1 MIPEPIAIVGIGCR
15 FPGGVRSPASF
26 WNLLQNGRDAIT
38 EIPSDRWNV
47 NKFYHPDPVEPG
59 KMYSRWGGFLD
70 QIDQFDAKFFGI
82 SGAEAARIDPQ
93 QRLLLETAWEA
104 LEDAGQVPEHLAGS
118 DTGVFIGV
126 LNRDYSY
133 IQMEE
138 RNRDAINAHT
148 IVSSNF
154 NFVPNRISYCFDFTG
169 PSLPIDAGCA
179 SSLVA
184 VHFACSSL
192 WNGECSLALAGGVN
206 VIFKPEISI
215 AMSKAFL
222 LSADGRCKSF
232 DAAADGFV
240 RAEGVGVV
248 VLKPLSH
255 ALADGDAIYATIR
268 SSAVSQ
274 NGRGSSFTAPEALAQ
289 QTVMQ
294 KAYQRAGILPQQ
306 VQYVETQGSGSPMGD
321 EIEAKA
327 IGAVI
332 GSDRS
337 LGNEC
342 AIGSVKTNI
351 GHMEAAA
358 GIGGLIKA
366 ALAVSNRQIPPNLHF
381 QTPNPKIP
389 WQELRLRVPQSLEP
403 LTNKDNQPPIVS
415 VNGFGLGGTNVHVI
429 LQGVESLPID
439 AAIANQPQI
448 FLMSARSPEALKA
461 FAKAYIEFLT
471 QDSSA
476 EISLADICYTTSLR
490 RSHHSH
496 RLAMVVDS
504 KKQLA
509 EHLMAF
515 LTQESRP
522 SMFSGYVE
530 QQGEQRGSTSLR
542 EAAPTATLSDQG
554 AEGQERSPQF
564 KILNFAT
571 ERAQILNSLAECYT
585 LEDSIDWNALY
596 PNGGCFV
603 RLPSYPWQRQRYW
616 QESEASRQDRLGE
629 SNNVKTSNVVGS
641 KIAEQID
648 IVEQWSVAANSQG
661 TDLLSTYIQAQI
673 VQALECEPVQL
684 DVQKPLNSMGIDSL
698 MAVSLRNRIVT
709 NLKIELPIEQFIAS
723 PSITELAQACHEQLI
738 LKNLIP
744 TIQIANVVE
753 EIEELTL

>member
-15 FPGGVRSPASF
+15 FPGGVHSPVSF
-26 WNLLQNGRDAIT
+26 WDLLQNSRDAIT
-38 EIPSDRWNV
+38 EIPCDRWNV

-70 QIDQFDAKFFGI
+70 RIDQFDAKFFGI
-82 SGAEAARIDPQ
+82 SSAEAARIDPQ
-93 QRLLLETAWEA
+93 QRLLLETAWES
-104 LEDAGQVPEHLAGS
+104 LEDAGLVPEHLAGS

-133 IQMEE
+133 IQMDE

-148 IVSSNF
+148 IVSSNL
-154 NFVPNRISYCFDFTG
+154 NLVPNRISYCFDFTG

-327 IGAVI
+327 IGAII

-337 LGNEC
+337 LGNDC
-342 AIGSVKTNI
+342 PIGSVKTNI

-366 ALAVSNRQIPPNLHF
+366 ALVVCHRQIPPNLHF

-389 WQELRLRVPQSLEP
+389 WEELRLRVPQSLEP

-461 FAKAYIEFLT
+461 FAKAYIEFFT
-471 QDSSA
+471 AQDNA
-476 EISLADICYTTSLR
+476 AISLADICYTTSLR
-490 RSHHSH
+490 RSHHSY

-504 KKQLA
+504 KKQLV
-509 EHLMAF
+509 EHLVAF
-515 LTQESRP
+515 LAQESRP

-530 QQGEQRGSTSLR
+530 QHKNSRVEENPG
-542 EAAPTATLSDQG
+542 
-554 AEGQERSPQF
+554 
-564 KILNFAT
+564 T
-571 ERAQILNSLAECYT
+571 ECAQMLNSLAERYT
-585 LEDSIDWNALY
+585 LEDSIDWNAIY
-596 PNGGCFV
+596 PHGGCFV

-629 SNNVKTSNVVGS
+629 FNNVEASSVVISNGS
-641 KIAEQID
+641 QID
-648 IVEQWSVAANSQG
+648 IIKQWSVAANSQR

-673 VQALECEPVQL
+673 VQALECEAVQV

-698 MAVSLRNRIVT
+698 MAVSLRNHIVT

-723 PSITELAQACHEQLI
+723 PSIAELAQACHEQLI

>member
-93 QRLLLETAWEA
+93 QRLLLETTWEA

-133 IQMEE
+133 IQMDE

-148 IVSSNF
+148 IVSSNL
-154 NFVPNRISYCFDFTG
+154 NLVPNRISYCFDFTG

-206 VIFKPEISI
+206 IIFKPEISI

-289 QTVMQ
+289 QAVMQ

-366 ALAVSNRQIPPNLHF
+366 ALAVNHRQIPPNLHF

-389 WQELRLRVPQSLEP
+389 WEELRLRVPQSLEP

-429 LQGVESLPID
+429 LQGVESLTSD
-439 AAIANQPQI
+439 TAIANQPQL

-461 FAKAYIEFLT
+461 FAKAYIEFLS

-476 EISLADICYTTSLR
+476 RISLADICYTTSLR
-490 RSHHSH
+490 RSHHSY

-504 KKQLA
+504 KKQLV
-509 EHLMAF
+509 EHLVAF
-515 LTQESRP
+515 LAQESRP
-522 SMFSGYVE
+522 SMFLE
-530 QQGEQRGSTSLR
+530 QQGEQRGR
-542 EAAPTATLSDQG
+542 G
-554 AEGQERSPQF
+554 AEGQGRIPQF

-571 ERAQILNSLAECYT
+571 ERAQILNSLAERYT

-596 PNGGCFV
+596 PHGGCFV

-629 SNNVKTSNVVGS
+629 SNTAQASNAVISNGS
-641 KIAEQID
+641 QID
-648 IVEQWSVAANSQG
+648 IIKQWSVAANSQR

-673 VQALECEPVQL
+673 IQALECEPVQL

-698 MAVSLRNRIVT
+698 MAVSLRNHIVT

-723 PSITELAQACHEQLI
+723 PSIAELAQACHEQLI

>member
-1 MIPEPIAIVGIGCR
+1 MPQDPIAIIGIGCR
-15 FPGGVRSPASF
+15 FPGGVHSLAGF
-26 WNLLQNGRDAIT
+26 WNLLRHGGDAIT
-38 EIPSDRWNV
+38 EIPGDRWNV

-93 QRLLLETAWEA
+93 QKLLLETTWEA
-104 LEDAGQVPEHLAGS
+104 LEDAGQVLEHLAGS

-133 IQMEE
+133 IQIGEH
-138 RNRDAINAHT
+138 NRDAINAHT
-148 IVSSNF
+148 IVSSNL
-154 NFVPNRISYCFDFTG
+154 NLVPNRISYCFDFTG
-169 PSLPIDAGCA
+169 PSLPVDAGCA

-184 VHFACSSL
+184 VHLACSSL
-192 WNGECSLALAGGVN
+192 RNGECSLALAGGIN

-268 SSAVSQ
+268 SSAVNQ
-274 NGRGSSFTAPEALAQ
+274 NGRGTSFTAPDGLAQ
-289 QTVMQ
+289 QAVMQ
-294 KAYQRAGILPQQ
+294 KAYQQSGILPQQ
-306 VQYVETQGSGSPMGD
+306 AQYVETQGMGSSISD

-366 ALAVSNRQIPPNLHF
+366 ALAVSHRQIPPNLHF

-389 WQELRLRVPQSLEP
+389 WEELRLRVPQSLEP
-403 LTNKDNQPPIVS
+403 LINKDNQPPIVS

-439 AAIANQPQI
+439 AAIANQPQL

-476 EISLADICYTTSLR
+476 GISLADICYTTSLR

-515 LTQESRP
+515 LAQESRP
-522 SMFSGYVE
+522 YMFSGYVE
-530 QQGEQRGSTSLR
+530 QQG
-542 EAAPTATLSDQG
+542 
-554 AEGQERSPQF
+554 RSPQF
-564 KILNFAT
+564 KIANSAS
-571 ERAQILNSLAECYT
+571 ECAQMLNSLAERYT

-596 PNGGCFV
+596 PNGGSFV

-629 SNNVKTSNVVGS
+629 SNNVEASSVIGS

-648 IVEQWSVAANSQG
+648 IVEQWSVAASSDS

-673 VQALECEPVQL
+673 IQALECEAVQL
-684 DVQKPLNSMGIDSL
+684 DVQKPLSSMGIDSL

-723 PSITELAQACHEQLI
+723 PSIAELAQACHEQLI

-744 TIQIANVVE
+744 TIQIANFVE

>member
-1 MIPEPIAIVGIGCR
+1 MNQEPIAIVGIGCR
-15 FPGGVRSPASF
+15 FPGGVQSPASF

-38 EIPSDRWNV
+38 EIPGDRWNV

-93 QRLLLETAWEA
+93 QRLLLETTWEA
-104 LEDAGQVPEHLAGS
+104 LEDAGLVPEHLAGS

-126 LNRDYSY
+126 LNRDYNY
-133 IQMEE
+133 IQLGE
-138 RNRDAINAHT
+138 RDRDAINAHT
-148 IVSSNF
+148 IVSSNL
-154 NFVPNRISYCFDFTG
+154 NLVPNRISYCFDFTG

-206 VIFKPEISI
+206 VIFKPEVSI

-289 QTVMQ
+289 QAVMQ

-306 VQYVETQGSGSPMGD
+306 VQYVETQGSSSSMGD

-332 GSDRS
+332 GSDRA

-366 ALAVSNRQIPPNLHF
+366 ALAVSHRQIPANLHF

-389 WQELRLRVPQSLEP
+389 WQELRLRVAQSLEP
-403 LTNKDNQPPIVS
+403 LINKDNQPPIVS
-415 VNGFGLGGTNVHVI
+415 VNGFGLGGMNVHVI
-429 LQGVESLPID
+429 LQGVEIGKPRSLPID
-439 AAIANQPQI
+439 AAIANQPQL

-461 FAKAYIEFLT
+461 FAKAYIEFFT
-471 QDSSA
+471 AQDNPT
-476 EISLADICYTTSLR
+476 ISLADICYTTSLR
-490 RSHHSH
+490 RSHHSY

-504 KKQLA
+504 KKQLV

-515 LTQESRP
+515 LAQESRP

-530 QQGEQRGSTSLR
+530 QQGEQRGR
-542 EAAPTATLSDQG
+542 G
-554 AEGQERSPQF
+554 AEGQGRSPQF

-571 ERAQILNSLAECYT
+571 ERAQILNSLAERYT

-596 PNGGCFV
+596 PHGSSFV
-603 RLPSYPWQRQRYW
+603 RLPFYPWQRQRYW
-616 QESEASRQDRLGE
+616 HESEASRQDRLGE
-629 SNNVKTSNVVGS
+629 SNTAQASSVVDS

-648 IVEQWSVAANSQG
+648 IIKQWSVAINSQR

-673 VQALECEPVQL
+673 VQALECEPVQV

-698 MAVSLRNRIVT
+698 MAVSLRNHIVT

-723 PSITELAQACHEQLI
+723 PSIAELAQACHEQLI

-744 TIQIANVVE
+744 TIQIANFVE

>member
-1 MIPEPIAIVGIGCR
+1 MV
-15 FPGGVRSPASF
+15 
-26 WNLLQNGRDAIT
+26 
-38 EIPSDRWNV
+38 NV
-47 NKFYHPDPVEPG
+47 
-59 KMYSRWGGFLD
+59 
-70 QIDQFDAKFFGI
+70 
-82 SGAEAARIDPQ
+82 
-93 QRLLLETAWEA
+93 A
-104 LEDAGQVPEHLAGS
+104 L
-118 DTGVFIGV
+118 
-126 LNRDYSY
+126 
-133 IQMEE
+133 
-138 RNRDAINAHT
+138 
-148 IVSSNF
+148 
-154 NFVPNRISYCFDFTG
+154 
-169 PSLPIDAGCA
+169 PSL
-179 SSLVA
+179 
-184 VHFACSSL
+184 
-192 WNGECSLALAGGVN
+192 GGVN

-268 SSAVSQ
+268 SSAVNQ
-274 NGRGSSFTAPEALAQ
+274 NGRGSSFTAPETLAQ
-289 QTVMQ
+289 QVVME

-366 ALAVSNRQIPPNLHF
+366 ALAVSHRQIPPNLHF

-389 WQELRLRVPQSLEP
+389 WEELRLRVAQSLEP

-439 AAIANQPQI
+439 TAIANQPQI
-448 FLMSARSPEALKA
+448 FLMSARTPEALKA
-461 FAKAYIEFLT
+461 FAKAYIEFFT
-471 QDSSA
+471 AQDDA
-476 EISLADICYTTSLR
+476 AILLADICYTTSLR
-490 RSHHSH
+490 RSHHSY

-504 KKQLA
+504 KKQLT

-515 LTQESRP
+515 LAQESRP

-542 EAAPTATLSDQG
+542 EASLSETLTRTPTATPFGYAQDKLSDRG
-554 AEGQERSPQF
+554 AEGQGRSPQF

-571 ERAQILNSLAECYT
+571 ERAQILNSLAERYT

-596 PNGGCFV
+596 PHGGCFV

-629 SNNVKTSNVVGS
+629 SNTAQASSAVISNGS
-641 KIAEQID
+641 QID
-648 IVEQWSVAANSQG
+648 IIKQWSVAANSQR
-661 TDLLSTYIQAQI
+661 TDLLSTYIQAQV
-673 VQALECEPVQL
+673 VQALECEAVQV

-698 MAVSLRNRIVT
+698 MAVSLRNHIVT

-723 PSITELAQACHEQLI
+723 PSIAELAQACHEQLI

-744 TIQIANVVE
+744 TIQIANFVE

>member
-1 MIPEPIAIVGIGCR
+1 MNQEPIAIVGIGCR
-15 FPGGVRSPASF
+15 FPGGVQSPGSF

-38 EIPSDRWNV
+38 EIPGDRWNV

-59 KMYSRWGGFLD
+59 KTYSRCGGFLD

-93 QRLLLETAWEA
+93 QRLLLETTWEA
-104 LEDAGQVPEHLAGS
+104 LEDAGLVPEHLAGS

-126 LNRDYSY
+126 LNRDYNY
-133 IQMEE
+133 IQLGE
-138 RNRDAINAHT
+138 RDRDAINAHT
-148 IVSSNF
+148 IVSSNL
-154 NFVPNRISYCFDFTG
+154 NLVPNRISYCFDFTG

-206 VIFKPEISI
+206 VIFKPEVSI

-222 LSADGRCKSF
+222 LSADGRCKTF

-255 ALADGDAIYATIR
+255 ALADGDPIYATIR
-268 SSAVSQ
+268 SSAVNQ
-274 NGRGSSFTAPEALAQ
+274 NGRGSSFTAPDGLAQ
-289 QTVMQ
+289 QAVMQ
-294 KAYQRAGILPQQ
+294 KACRQAEILPQQ
-306 VQYVETQGSGSPMGD
+306 VQYVETQGSSSPMGD

-332 GSDRS
+332 GSDRA

-366 ALAVSNRQIPPNLHF
+366 ALAVSHRQIPANLHF

-389 WQELRLRVPQSLEP
+389 WEELRLRVPESLEP
-403 LTNKDNQPPIVS
+403 LTNKGNQPPIVS
-415 VNGFGLGGTNVHVI
+415 VNGFGLGGMNVHVI

-439 AAIANQPQI
+439 TAIANQPQL

-461 FAKAYIEFLT
+461 FAKAYIEFFT
-471 QDSSA
+471 AQDNPT
-476 EISLADICYTTSLR
+476 ISLADICYTTSLR
-490 RSHHSH
+490 RSHHSY

-509 EHLMAF
+509 EHLVAF
-515 LTQESRP
+515 LAQENRP
-522 SMFSGYVE
+522 YMFSGYVE
-530 QQGEQRGSTSLR
+530 QQGEQRGR
-542 EAAPTATLSDQG
+542 G
-554 AEGQERSPQF
+554 AEGQRRSPQF
-564 KILNFAT
+564 KILNYAT
-571 ERAQILNSLAECYT
+571 ERAQILNSLAEQYT

-596 PNGGCFV
+596 PHGGSFV

-616 QESEASRQDRLGE
+616 HESEASRQDRLGE
-629 SNNVKTSNVVGS
+629 SNTAQASSVVDS

-648 IVEQWSVAANSQG
+648 IIKQWSVAINSQR

-673 VQALECEPVQL
+673 VQALECEPVQV

-698 MAVSLRNRIVT
+698 MAVSLRNHIVT

-723 PSITELAQACHEQLI
+723 PSIAELAQACHEQLI

-744 TIQIANVVE
+744 TIQIANFVE

>member
-1 MIPEPIAIVGIGCR
+1 MNQEPIAIVGIGCR
-15 FPGGVRSPASF
+15 FPGGVQSPASF

-59 KMYSRWGGFLD
+59 KIYSRWGGFLD

-93 QRLLLETAWEA
+93 QRLLLETTWEA
-104 LEDAGQVPEHLAGS
+104 LEDAGLVLEHLAGS

-148 IVSSNF
+148 IVSSNL
-154 NFVPNRISYCFDFTG
+154 NLVPNRISYCFDFTG

-206 VIFKPEISI
+206 VIFKPEVSI

-222 LSADGRCKSF
+222 LSADGRCKTF

-274 NGRGSSFTAPEALAQ
+274 NGRGSSFAAPEALAQ
-289 QTVMQ
+289 QAVMQ
-294 KAYQRAGILPQQ
+294 KTYQRAGILPQQ

-366 ALAVSNRQIPPNLHF
+366 ALAVSHRQIPPNLHF

-389 WQELRLRVPQSLEP
+389 WQELRLRVAQSLEP

-439 AAIANQPQI
+439 TAIANQPQL

-461 FAKAYIEFLT
+461 FAKAYIQFLT

-476 EISLADICYTTSLR
+476 GISLADICYTTSLR

-496 RLAMVVDS
+496 RLAIVVDS

-515 LTQESRP
+515 LAQESRP
-522 SMFSGYVE
+522 SMFSGYIEQHKNSRVE
-530 QQGEQRGSTSLR
+530 ENSG
-542 EAAPTATLSDQG
+542 
-554 AEGQERSPQF
+554 
-564 KILNFAT
+564 T
-571 ERAQILNSLAECYT
+571 ECSQMLNSLAERYT

-596 PNGGCFV
+596 PNGGSFV

-629 SNNVKTSNVVGS
+629 HNIAQASSAVISNGS
-641 KIAEQID
+641 QID
-648 IVEQWSVAANSQG
+648 IIKQWSVAANSQR

-673 VQALECEPVQL
+673 IQALECEAVQV

-698 MAVSLRNRIVT
+698 MAVSLRNHIVT

-723 PSITELAQACHEQLI
+723 PSIAELAQACNEQLI

-744 TIQIANVVE
+744 TIQIANFVE

>member
-1 MIPEPIAIVGIGCR
+1 MISEPIAIVGIGCR
-15 FPGGVRSPASF
+15 FPGGVHSPVSF

-70 QIDQFDAKFFGI
+70 RIDQFDAKFFGI
-82 SGAEAARIDPQ
+82 SSAEAARIDPQ
-93 QRLLLETAWEA
+93 QRLLLETAWES
-104 LEDAGQVPEHLAGS
+104 LEDAGLVPEHLAGS

-133 IQMEE
+133 IQMDE

-148 IVSSNF
+148 IVSSNL
-154 NFVPNRISYCFDFTG
+154 NLVPNRISYCFDFTG

-206 VIFKPEISI
+206 VIFKPEVSI

-248 VLKPLSH
+248 VLKPLSD

-366 ALAVSNRQIPPNLHF
+366 ALAVSHRQIPPNLHF

-461 FAKAYIEFLT
+461 FAKAYFEFFT
-471 QDSSA
+471 AQDNA
-476 EISLADICYTTSLR
+476 AISLADICYTTSLC
-490 RSHHSH
+490 RSHHSY

-504 KKQLA
+504 KKQLV
-509 EHLMAF
+509 EYLVGF
-515 LTQESRP
+515 LAQESRP
-522 SMFSGYVE
+522 SMFSGYIEQHKNSRVE
-530 QQGEQRGSTSLR
+530 EN
-542 EAAPTATLSDQG
+542 P
-554 AEGQERSPQF
+554 
-564 KILNFAT
+564 AT
-571 ERAQILNSLAECYT
+571 EYAQMLNSLAECYT

-596 PNGGCFV
+596 PHGGCFV

-629 SNNVKTSNVVGS
+629 SNNVEASSVVGS

-648 IVEQWSVAANSQG
+648 IVEQWSVAVNSQR

-673 VQALECEPVQL
+673 IQALECEPVQL

-698 MAVSLRNRIVT
+698 MAVSLRNHIVT

-723 PSITELAQACHEQLI
+723 PSIAELAQACHEQLI

>member
-1 MIPEPIAIVGIGCR
+1 MTQEPIAIVGIGCR
-15 FPGGVRSPASF
+15 FPGGVHSPVSF
-26 WNLLQNGRDAIT
+26 WNLLRHGGDAIT
-38 EIPSDRWNV
+38 EIPGDRWNV
-47 NKFYHPDPVEPG
+47 NKFYHPDPVESG
-59 KMYSRWGGFLD
+59 KMYSCRGGFLD

-133 IQMEE
+133 IQMGE

-148 IVSSNF
+148 IVSSNL
-154 NFVPNRISYCFDFTG
+154 NLVPNRISYCFDFTG

-192 WNGECSLALAGGVN
+192 WNGECSLALAGGIN
-206 VIFKPEISI
+206 IIFKPELSI

-232 DAAADGFV
+232 DAVADGFV

-268 SSAVSQ
+268 SSAVNQ
-274 NGRGSSFTAPEALAQ
+274 NGRGTSFTAPDGLAQ
-289 QTVMQ
+289 KAVMQ
-294 KAYQRAGILPQQ
+294 KAYQQAGIFPQQ
-306 VQYVETQGSGSPMGD
+306 AQYVETQGIGSSMSD

-358 GIGGLIKA
+358 GIGALIKA
-366 ALAVSNRQIPPNLHF
+366 VLAVSHRQIPPNLHF

-415 VNGFGLGGTNVHVI
+415 VNGFGMGGTNVHVI
-429 LQGVESLPID
+429 LQGVESWPID
-439 AAIANQPQI
+439 AAIANQPQL

-476 EISLADICYTTSLR
+476 GISLADICYTTSLR

-515 LTQESRP
+515 LAQESRP

-530 QQGEQRGSTSLR
+530 QHKNSRVEENPG
-542 EAAPTATLSDQG
+542 
-554 AEGQERSPQF
+554 
-564 KILNFAT
+564 T
-571 ERAQILNSLAECYT
+571 ECSQMLNSLAERYT

-596 PNGGCFV
+596 PHGGYFV

-629 SNNVKTSNVVGS
+629 SNTVEASSVVGS

-648 IVEQWSVAANSQG
+648 IVEQWSLAASSDVYDGLRQR
-661 TDLLSTYIQAQI
+661 THLLSTYIQAQI
-673 VQALECEPVQL
+673 VQALECEAVQV
-684 DVQKPLNSMGIDSL
+684 DVQKPLTSMGIDSL
-698 MAVSLRNRIVT
+698 MAMSLRNRIVT

-723 PSITELAQACHEQLI
+723 PSIAELAQACHEQLI
-738 LKNLIP
+738 LKNLSLP

-753 EIEELTL
+753 ELEELTL

>member
-1 MIPEPIAIVGIGCR
+1 MPQDPIAIIGIGCR
-15 FPGGVRSPASF
+15 FPGGVGNPASF
-26 WNLLQNGRDAIT
+26 WNLLRHGGDAIT
-38 EIPSDRWNV
+38 EIPGDRWNV

-93 QRLLLETAWEA
+93 QRLLLETTWEA

-133 IQMEE
+133 IQMDE

-148 IVSSNF
+148 IVSSNL
-154 NFVPNRISYCFDFTG
+154 NLVPNRISYCFDFTG

-184 VHFACSSL
+184 VHLACSSL

-206 VIFKPEISI
+206 VIFKPEVSI

-274 NGRGSSFTAPEALAQ
+274 NGRGSSFTAPDALAQ
-289 QTVMQ
+289 QAVMQ

-327 IGAVI
+327 IGVVI

-366 ALAVSNRQIPPNLHF
+366 VLAVSHRQIPPNLHF

-439 AAIANQPQI
+439 RAIANQPQL
-448 FLMSARSPEALKA
+448 FLMSARSPEALKD

-476 EISLADICYTTSLR
+476 GISLADICYTTSLR

-515 LTQESRP
+515 LVQESHP
-522 SMFSGYVE
+522 YMFSGYVE
-530 QQGEQRGSTSLR
+530 EQG
-542 EAAPTATLSDQG
+542 
-554 AEGQERSPQF
+554 RSPQF
-564 KILNFAT
+564 QIANSAS
-571 ERAQILNSLAECYT
+571 ECAQMLNSLAERYT

-596 PNGGCFV
+596 PNGGSFV

-629 SNNVKTSNVVGS
+629 SNTAQASSAVISNGS
-641 KIAEQID
+641 GVD
-648 IVEQWSVAANSQG
+648 IIKQWSVAVNRER

-673 VQALECEPVQL
+673 VQALECEAVQV

-698 MAVSLRNRIVT
+698 MAVSLRNHIVT

-723 PSITELAQACHEQLI
+723 PSIAELAQACHEQLI

>member
-1 MIPEPIAIVGIGCR
+1 MNQEPIAIVGIGCR
-15 FPGGVRSPASF
+15 FPGGVQSPGSF

-38 EIPSDRWNV
+38 EIPGDRWNV

-93 QRLLLETAWEA
+93 QRLLLETTWEA
-104 LEDAGQVPEHLAGS
+104 LEDAGLVPAHLAGS

-126 LNRDYSY
+126 LNRDYNY
-133 IQMEE
+133 IQLGE
-138 RNRDAINAHT
+138 RDRDAINAHT
-148 IVSSNF
+148 IVSSNL
-154 NFVPNRISYCFDFTG
+154 NLVPNRISYCFDFTG

-184 VHFACSSL
+184 VHLACSSL

-206 VIFKPEISI
+206 VIFKPEVSI

-255 ALADGDAIYATIR
+255 ALADGDPIYATIR
-268 SSAVSQ
+268 SSAVNQ
-274 NGRGSSFTAPEALAQ
+274 NGRGSSFTAPEVLAQ
-289 QTVMQ
+289 QAVMQ

-306 VQYVETQGSGSPMGD
+306 VQYVETQGSSSPMGD

-327 IGAVI
+327 IGAAI
-332 GSDRS
+332 GSDRA

-366 ALAVSNRQIPPNLHF
+366 ALAVSHRQIPPNLHF

-389 WQELRLRVPQSLEP
+389 WEELRLRVAQSLEP
-403 LTNKDNQPPIVS
+403 LTNQDNQPPIVS

-429 LQGVESLPID
+429 LQGVEIGQPRSLPID
-439 AAIANQPQI
+439 TAIANQPQI

-471 QDSSA
+471 EHSNA
-476 EISLADICYTTSLR
+476 GISLPDICYTASLR

-515 LTQESRP
+515 LAQENRP

-530 QQGEQRGSTSLR
+530 QHKNSRVEENPG
-542 EAAPTATLSDQG
+542 
-554 AEGQERSPQF
+554 
-564 KILNFAT
+564 T
-571 ERAQILNSLAECYT
+571 ECAQMLNSLAERYT

-596 PNGGCFV
+596 PHGGSFV

-616 QESEASRQDRLGE
+616 QESEASRQDRLG
-629 SNNVKTSNVVGS
+629 SNTVEASSAVGS
-641 KIAEQID
+641 QIAEQID
-648 IVEQWSVAANSQG
+648 IVEQWSVAVNSQR

-673 VQALECEPVQL
+673 VQALECEAVQV

-723 PSITELAQACHEQLI
+723 PSIAELAQACHEQLI

-744 TIQIANVVE
+744 TIQIANFVE

>member
-1 MIPEPIAIVGIGCR
+1 MISEPIAIVGIGCR
-15 FPGGVRSPASF
+15 FPGGVRSPVSF

-70 QIDQFDAKFFGI
+70 RIDQFDAKFFRI
-82 SGAEAARIDPQ
+82 SSAEAARIDPQ
-93 QRLLLETAWEA
+93 QRLLLETAWES
-104 LEDAGQVPEHLAGS
+104 LEDAGLVPEHLAGS

-133 IQMEE
+133 IQMDE

-148 IVSSNF
+148 IVSSNL
-154 NFVPNRISYCFDFTG
+154 NLVPNRISYCFDFTG

-248 VLKPLSH
+248 VLKPLSD

-366 ALAVSNRQIPPNLHF
+366 ALAVSHRQIPPNLHF

-389 WQELRLRVPQSLEP
+389 WEELRLRVPQSLEP

-429 LQGVESLPID
+429 LEGVESLPID

-461 FAKAYIEFLT
+461 FAKAYFEFFT
-471 QDSSA
+471 AQDNA
-476 EISLADICYTTSLR
+476 AISLADICYTTSLR
-490 RSHHSH
+490 RSHHSY

-504 KKQLA
+504 KKQLV
-509 EHLMAF
+509 EYLVGF
-515 LTQESRP
+515 LAQESRP
-522 SMFSGYVE
+522 SMFSGYIEQHKNSSVE
-530 QQGEQRGSTSLR
+530 ENPG
-542 EAAPTATLSDQG
+542 
-554 AEGQERSPQF
+554 
-564 KILNFAT
+564 T
-571 ERAQILNSLAECYT
+571 EYAQMLNSLAECYT

-596 PNGGCFV
+596 PHGGCFV

-629 SNNVKTSNVVGS
+629 SNNVEASSVVGS

-648 IVEQWSVAANSQG
+648 IVEQWSVAVNSQR

-673 VQALECEPVQL
+673 IQALECEPVQL

-698 MAVSLRNRIVT
+698 MAVSLRNHIVT

-723 PSITELAQACHEQLI
+723 PSIAELAQACHEQLI